1 MSEKSP
7 APILAEHLNNVEQ
20 TITSNGA
27 KRIYGVVEVEG
38 NNGTIIEKRHA
49 LSVDRILHNFGYEDE
64 QSLAD
69 YNKEHP
75 KSNLNSRQQVTVDRL
90 TNKQDRSL
98 DRLSDIDTALSTTEY
113 QQSFGMVRWLA
124 AKTERFV
131 RGRMV
136 DVRQKRI
143 DRLEGKAFPPVASVE
158 VSEEVQHKE
167 GRLNRIISGLRRKDT
182 NYEIRDHTDF
192 TDNAGELDVHG
203 WMSAARED
211 IAMLNARS
219 RYASFGKKKQLQE
232 AQENYQQAFS
242 MFMASEMLELQEQ
255 EGVEFNAEEF
265 KVAALEISI
274 EEIRDRTSLEAEYFA
289 QSSRGKV
296 LLWYKNLSRPK
307 KLLVGGGLGLAT
319 GALGMVGGAGTLL
332 VGGGLIRFNRSKLT
346 RQANGL
352 NKAQASAEF
361 REGMEAYYLE
371 SNLQESDLMIDET
384 ASPQENND
392 RRAEVVAGTLLGGSR
407 ALEKHDKRQNRT
419 AVLTGVAALV
429 GGYAIG
435 KALSG
440 LEFVKNT
447 SHTVKTPHTGSLPSG
462 NLIEDLGPNN
472 STGSAV
478 KSGIETFSDHVGRG
492 DGITKSII
500 DFAGQH
506 GQDELDP
513 RVAFRIFNKAKDNG
527 LMTNQHI
534 SNIGPMNV
542 QGGLGFISPGN
553 TTFSPELVQFL
564 KDELVEKAT

>member
-7 APILAEHLNNVEQ
+7 APIPAEHLSNVEQ
-20 TITSNGA
+20 SITSNGVT
-27 KRIYGVVEVEG
+27 RMYGIVEVEG
-38 NNGTIIEKRHA
+38 KNGAIIEKRHA
-49 LSVDRILHNFGYEDE
+49 LGVDRILHNFGYEDE

-75 KSNLNSRQQVTVDRL
+75 KSNLNSHQQVTVDRL

-98 DRLSDIDTALSTTEY
+98 NRLSDIDTALSTTEY

-158 VSEEVQHKE
+158 VSGEAQHK
-167 GRLNRIISGLRRKDT
+167 GDRFNRIITGLSRKDT
-182 NYEIRDHTDF
+182 NYAIRDHTDF
-192 TDNAGELDVHG
+192 TDNAGELDVYG
-203 WMSAARED
+203 WMSSARED

-332 VGGGLIRFNRSKLT
+332 LGGGLIRFNRSKLI

-352 NKAQASAEF
+352 DKAQASTEF

-392 RRAEVVAGTLLGGSR
+392 RRAEAVASILVGGSQ
-407 ALEKHDKRQNRT
+407 ALEMHDKRQNRM

-435 KALSG
+435 KALSAVELG
-440 LEFVKNT
+440 RHGVDSAKIPQ
-447 SHTVKTPHTGSLPSG
+447 KGSLPSG
-462 NLIEDLGPNN
+462 NLIELRPNTG
-472 STGSAV
+472 TGSAV
-478 KSGIETFSDHVGRG
+478 KSGIETFSDNVGKG

-506 GQDELDP
+506 GRTKLDP
-513 RVAFRIFNKAKDNG
+513 RVAFRIFNDAKAHG

-534 SNIGPMNV
+534 SNIGAMNV
-542 QGGLGFISPGN
+542 QGGLGFMSPGT
-553 TTFSPELVQFL
+553 TTFSPELVEFL